1 MDLPRDWARIERL
14 HRECQYWLS
23 RTELE
28 IRMEMERRVEARLKE
43 IAGKKRM
50 LLKHDVE
57 VAMEIDRI
65 AAGLKPLPKL
75 VPMGTGGHLNPGNRR
90 NQQRVAAG
98 QPRMGEENR
107 LRREQNPPEDIR
119 RWRSN
124 IG

>member
-1 MDLPRDWARIERL
+1 MDLPRDWARIEKL

-43 IAGKKRM
+43 
-50 LLKHDVE
+50 
-57 VAMEIDRI
+57 MEIERI

-75 VPMGTGGHLNPGNRR
+75 VPMGTRGHLNPGNRR

-107 LRREQNPPEDIR
+107 LRREQDPPEDIR